1 MNGAR
6 VPPTS
11 LSTNVETQHIGR
23 WCWINTHTHARAFA
37 CTRAVDVFEWGGA
50 AMRRIAPNATSIEHG
65 AHALLMPNVCCVW
78 SIGVCKCVCLGGLRN
93 NCAIAVHF
101 QTCELIAC
109 MRYAAAL
116 ALLLLPSVRTR
127 PSCNLCK
134 TSPVF
139 AAHTTTQHT
148 HTRTHWHTAH

>member
-23 WCWINTHTHARAFA
+23 WGWINTHTHARAFA
-37 CTRAVDVFEWGGA
+37 CTRAVDVFEWGGGA

-78 SIGVCKCVCLGGLRN
+78 SIGVCVCVCLGGAAQQLRN
-93 NCAIAVHF
+93 SCTFSDTRAYRVYALCCCSCAV
-101 QTCELIAC
+101 
-109 MRYAAAL
+109 AAA
-116 ALLLLPSVRTR
+116 VRADA
-127 PSCNLCK
+127 PQLQSM
-134 TSPVF
+134 
-139 AAHTTTQHT
+139 
-148 HTRTHWHTAH
+148 